1 MREMMEKSSEAE
13 HVQALEANMSDLN
26 TALEKVSSKLQEAAV
41 ELNKEKARN
50 RSVGKHTE
58 VRTSIYF

>member
-1 MREMMEKSSEAE
+1 MMEKSAEEE
-13 HVQALEANMSDLN
+13 HVRAFEASMSDLN
-26 TALEKVSSKLQEAAV
+26 TELDKVSSKLQEATV

-50 RSVGKHTE
+50 HSVGKHPE